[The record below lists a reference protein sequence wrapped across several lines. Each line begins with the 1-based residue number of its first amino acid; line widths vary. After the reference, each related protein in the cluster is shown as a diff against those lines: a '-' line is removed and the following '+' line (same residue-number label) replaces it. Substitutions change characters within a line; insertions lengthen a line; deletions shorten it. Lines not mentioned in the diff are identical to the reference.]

1 MEDTMA
7 YIRQRI
13 TIINIRKPD
22 AVNINSELQWLAS
35 SLGLINLRDKDK
47 SCFRI
52 FIELLK
58 SSKENHFL
66 SSDELAFNLGLSR
79 GTVVHH
85 LNKLMESGLVMNEH
99 NRYVLRVSTLHAL
112 VDEIERDFK
121 RACDELRDAAQEM
134 DRKLGLRER
143 Q

>member
-1 MEDTMA
+1 MV

-13 TIINIRKPD
+13 TIINIRKPT

-58 SSKENHFL
+58 STQANHSL
-66 SSDELAFNLGLSR
+66 SSDEIALNLDLSR

-85 LNKLMESGLVMNEH
+85 LNKLMEAGLAINEH
-99 NRYVLRVSTLHAL
+99 NRYILRVATLQAL
-112 VDEIERDFK
+112 VNELEQDFV
-121 RACDELRDAAQEM
+121 RACDELRDAAKDM
-134 DRKLGLRER
+134 DRKLGLRG